1 MLIPFDDYPVHQTA
15 LPLAHAGGSHQDFY
29 DRFWFN
35 GYTEDTYFA
44 VAMGFYP
51 NRGVMDAAFS
61 VVRDGMQRSVFA
73 SGRLP
78 ADRTRTRIGPLS
90 VEILDPLRVN
100 QVRVDAPDH
109 GLVADLTF
117 TARTPV
123 CEEPRQTRWSGTKL
137 WMDATRA
144 TSLGTWSGSLK
155 VDGNRV
161 RVPKGMYGT
170 KDRSWGLRPVAD
182 PAAAAPDQQLPQ
194 IFFLWAPLN
203 FEDGCLHFMVFEDS
217 DGVAWART
225 GALLPLVGKD
235 DPVVGEGAGDIEHV
249 SVRHAVRWA
258 QGFRRSE
265 GATLSVRTPDGVQA
279 VELEPIQTFRMRGV
293 GYSHPDYPHGR
304 WHDELMVTGEVHPV
318 VELDGLGLDQVHI
331 QQVVRAKWEG
341 RTGLGVLEQLVI
353 GPHSPSGF
361 TGLLD
366 GAATGAVSDGRS
378 L

>member
-15 LPLAHAGGSHQDFY
+15 LPLAHAGDSHQDFY

-61 VVRDGMQRSVFA
+61 VVRDGVQRSVFA
-73 SGRLP
+73 SGRIP
-78 ADRTRTRIGPLS
+78 ADRTRTRIGPIDI
-90 VEILDPLRVN
+90 EIVDPLRVN
-100 QVRVDAPDH
+100 RVRVDAPEH

-117 TARTPV
+117 NARTPV
-123 CEEPRQTRWSGTKL
+123 CEEPRQTRWSGTRL

-144 TSLGTWSGSLK
+144 TSLGTWSGALK
-155 VDGNRV
+155 VAGDRV
-161 RVPKGMYGT
+161 KVPKGMYGT

-182 PAAAAPDQQLPQ
+182 PAAAAPDRQLPQ

-203 FEDGCLHFMVFEDS
+203 FEDSCLHFMVFEDS

-225 GALLPLVGKD
+225 GAVLPLLGKGSS
-235 DPVVGEGAGDIEHV
+235 VVGEGAPEIEHV
-249 SVRHAVRWA
+249 PVRHSVRWA
-258 QGFRRSE
+258 PGFRRSE
-265 GATLSVRTPDGVQA
+265 GATLSVRTPGGVQL

-304 WHDELMVTGEVHPV
+304 WHDELMVAGEAYPV
-318 VELDGLGLDQVHI
+318 EELDGLGLDQVHI

-341 RTGLGVLEQLVI
+341 RTGLGVLEQLVV

-366 GAATGAVSDGRS
+366 GAATGAVSDGH
-378 L
+378 LT